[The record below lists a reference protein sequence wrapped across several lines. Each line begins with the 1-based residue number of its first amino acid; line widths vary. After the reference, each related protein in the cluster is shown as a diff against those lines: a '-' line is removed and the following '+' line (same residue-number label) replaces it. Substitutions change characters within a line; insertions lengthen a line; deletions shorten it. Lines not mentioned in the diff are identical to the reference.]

1 MKKYFLIFILLLTSS
16 PQANDMVNRLRQTV
30 TTLSAVDSRM
40 TGYPGS
46 RLAAEEIERQLR
58 ELGVGE
64 IYYHHFRVPVPIDEG
79 FELVAGDDRVRLYG
93 MWPNLVRTPTLPPD
107 GISGVLVDGGNG
119 DLAALDG
126 VPIKD
131 RIVVLDYDCGERW
144 VTFFH
149 LGAKAVIF
157 RNAEGA
163 HRKEA
168 DLKFLDVPANLPRFY
183 VSDATQINSL
193 AAQQATVLLSGRMT
207 WQNAQGRNLIGIIP
221 GTDAT
226 LKDEAVYLNA
236 HYDAMSPVPALAP
249 GAAQAASAAGLLELL
264 RVFEKTPPKR
274 TVIVVFTDGHF
285 LNLAGIRPFVP
296 LLQVASELRMR
307 DLKDWTPE
315 ETVLMDR
322 LDDFDLRLFLGLD
335 LLVGSDKLIV
345 NKPVVPY
352 RIALPTPPILDRL
365 LDLTVGYE
373 DRVLGGQKILSN
385 GLKQDLS
392 RQGLGSVPETVPV
405 EAAAPALAGFPT
417 LLFTTL
423 NDIRAQFDS
432 PEDRIGGLQFEG
444 LATQVAFLQHVISGL
459 VDDENLEAWDV
470 STDAF
475 AMIKGEVMHYGPRS
489 YLPDYPTA
497 GALVRM
503 RLRNPTLAGVR
514 GDFWAVADD
523 SGHFEVQ
530 GLETTKIL
538 YTKKFRVEAYG
549 MDTETGAITD
559 APDWGVNGERRLPER
574 ALKVLMDDDVE
585 VVQVVTTE
593 VAGLT
598 VFEMFDPRNLLT
610 PERVEIIDAGL
621 EAEPTSFGAV
631 FPLTPPEVGLFG
643 YANRIGSHVETSGVL
658 FVKPGISLK
667 AVMSTGLYGLGRRLI
682 LLNGSKAHPEGIG
695 YPVPSESRLDETV
708 FHVAKDIIYL
718 NGSRI
723 ANLEKHGVRNRRLTS
738 FHLES
743 ENFLKAAV
751 EAREAHHHQDFLD
764 HSRKAWALAAAAY
777 HDVSSTQGGVI
788 QGALF
793 LLAMLVPFAH
803 FAERL
808 VCGFPDLRGQVF
820 GFFGFFLAGFF
831 ALRYL
836 HPAFELSISPAVI
849 LLGFII
855 LTLGLLVT
863 GIGISRLNH
872 ELKDL
877 ASGRRGRE
885 RNDLQRSGTFLT
897 SVSVG
902 LAHLRRRP
910 LRTALTCTTLVLLTF
925 SVLSFTS
932 IQSSL
937 RTNRID
943 VGTGARYNG
952 VLIRMPGWQTME
964 MTAYRSFSD
973 RFDGDHIAP
982 RAWISGD
989 GVGSRY
995 LVQRVE
1001 DDTRFTEITGITGLS
1016 ALESSLVHLDEG
1028 LVAGRWL
1035 QAGERDVCVLPV
1047 AVADSLGI
1055 SPSNFDGASIRVF
1068 GEVFRVVGL
1077 VETEAMN
1084 LPDLNGEPL
1093 TPLHPEAK
1101 SLAVIEAKQSR
1112 GSGSGQLPSFDHLEP
1127 NEVIILPFEAVMQWE
1142 KAVLISVGLQTD
1154 DVEGALQELS
1164 ETVDINLYAGENGQR
1179 YLINTVGVASV
1190 SGLGDLIVPIGIAAL
1205 IVLNTMMGAVYERT
1219 REIGTFNA
1227 VGLAPKH
1234 VSNLFMAEASAYA
1247 VVGAVLGY
1255 VLGQTVA
1262 QTIGAWGMLDG
1273 LELNY
1278 SSLSAVLSLGLVM
1291 AVVMLSALYPAYQ
1304 AGKICTPGIERRWS
1318 PPRPSSDVLQ
1328 MTLPFTLMRMD
1339 AHGMGAFL
1347 AEFWAS
1353 RQEQSIGAG
1362 FYVESLQARQEGDR
1376 VLLDAKTWLAPF
1388 DQGVMQNVRLVM
1400 ELGVDR
1406 YYGIEV
1412 TLERTA
1418 GDFETWSRVMRTFL
1432 DDLRKQFLVWRTLAL
1447 EDRQFYAV
1455 ELERWVE
1462 ETAGDGVTVG
1472 KSGG

>member
-1 MKKYFLIFILLLTSS
+1 
-16 PQANDMVNRLRQTV
+16 
-30 TTLSAVDSRM
+30 
-40 TGYPGS
+40 
-46 RLAAEEIERQLR
+46 
-58 ELGVGE
+58 
-64 IYYHHFRVPVPIDEG
+64 
-79 FELVAGDDRVRLYG
+79 
-93 MWPNLVRTPTLPPD
+93 
-107 GISGVLVDGGNG
+107 
-119 DLAALDG
+119 
-126 VPIKD
+126 
-131 RIVVLDYDCGERW
+131 
-144 VTFFH
+144 
-149 LGAKAVIF
+149 
-157 RNAEGA
+157 
-163 HRKEA
+163 
-168 DLKFLDVPANLPRFY
+168 
-183 VSDATQINSL
+183 
-193 AAQQATVLLSGRMT
+193 
-207 WQNAQGRNLIGIIP
+207 
-221 GTDAT
+221 
-226 LKDEAVYLNA
+226 
-236 HYDAMSPVPALAP
+236 
-249 GAAQAASAAGLLELL
+249 
-264 RVFEKTPPKR
+264 
-274 TVIVVFTDGHF
+274 
-285 LNLAGIRPFVP
+285 
-296 LLQVASELRMR
+296 
-307 DLKDWTPE
+307 
-315 ETVLMDR
+315 
-322 LDDFDLRLFLGLD
+322 
-335 LLVGSDKLIV
+335 
-345 NKPVVPY
+345 
-352 RIALPTPPILDRL
+352 
-365 LDLTVGYE
+365 
-373 DRVLGGQKILSN
+373 
-385 GLKQDLS
+385 
-392 RQGLGSVPETVPV
+392 
-405 EAAAPALAGFPT
+405 
-417 LLFTTL
+417 
-423 NDIRAQFDS
+423 
-432 PEDRIGGLQFEG
+432 
-444 LATQVAFLQHVISGL
+444 
-459 VDDENLEAWDV
+459 
-470 STDAF
+470 
-475 AMIKGEVMHYGPRS
+475 MHYGPRS
-489 YLPDYPTA
+489 YLPDNPTA
-497 GALVRM
+497 GALVRL

-549 MDTETGAITD
+549 MDAVTGAITD
-559 APDWGVNGERRLPER
+559 APDWGVNGERRLPQR
-574 ALKVLMDDDVE
+574 ALKVLVDDDVE
-585 VVQVVTTE
+585 AVQVVTTE

-610 PERVEIIDAGL
+610 PERVEMIDAVL
-621 EAEPTSFGAV
+621 ESEPTSFGAV
-631 FPLTPPEVGLFG
+631 FPLTPPEVSLFG

-658 FVKPGISLK
+658 FVKPGMSLK

-682 LLNGSKAHPEGIG
+682 LLNGSEEHPEGIG
-695 YPVPSESRLDETV
+695 YSVPSESRLNETV
-708 FHVAKDIIYL
+708 YHVAKDITYL

-723 ANLEKHGVRNRRLTS
+723 ANLEKHGVFNRRLTG
-738 FHLES
+738 FHREAKL
-743 ENFLKAAV
+743 FLKAAIG
-751 EAREAHHHQDFLD
+751 AREAHHHQDFLD

-777 HDVSSTQGGVI
+777 HDVSSTQSGVI
-788 QGALF
+788 QGPLF
-793 LLAMLVPFAH
+793 LLAMLVPFSH

-863 GIGISRLNH
+863 GIGVSRLNH
-872 ELKDL
+872 ELKNL

-885 RNDLQRSGTFLT
+885 RNDLQRSGTLLT
-897 SVSVG
+897 SIAVG

-910 LRTALTCTTLVLLTF
+910 LRTALTCTTLILLTF

-932 IQSSL
+932 IRSSL

-943 VGTGARYNG
+943 VGAGARYDG

-973 RFDGDHIAP
+973 RFGGQHIAP

-1001 DDTRFTEITGITGLS
+1001 DDRRFTEITGITGLS
-1016 ALESSLVHLDEG
+1016 ALESSLVHIDEG
-1028 LVAGRWL
+1028 LEAGRWL
-1035 QAGERDVCVLPV
+1035 RDGEDDACVLPV

-1055 SPSNFDGASIRVF
+1055 SAAGLNSASIRVF

-1077 VETEAMN
+1077 VKTESMD

-1127 NEVIILPFEAVMQWE
+1127 NQVIILPFDAVMQWE
-1142 KAVLISVGLQTD
+1142 KAVLISVGLLTD
-1154 DVEGALQELS
+1154 DVEGALKELS
-1164 ETVDINLYAGENGQR
+1164 ETIDINLYAGQNGQR
-1179 YLINTVGVASV
+1179 YLINTIGVASV
-1190 SGLGDLIVPIGIAAL
+1190 SGLGNLIVPIGIAAL

-1234 VSNLFMAEASAYA
+1234 VSNLFLAEASAYA

-1262 QTIGAWGMLDG
+1262 QTIGAWGFLEG

-1304 AGKICTPGIERRWS
+1304 AGKICTPGIERRWR

-1353 RQEQSIGAG
+1353 GQEQSIGAG
-1362 FYVESLQARQEGDR
+1362 FYVESLQVRQDGNQ
-1376 VLLDAKTWLAPF
+1376 VLVHAKTWLAPF
-1388 DQGVMQNVRLVM
+1388 DQGVMQNVTLVM
-1400 ELGVDR
+1400 KPGEDR

-1412 TLERTA
+1412 SLERTA
-1418 GDFETWSRVMRTFL
+1418 GDFDTWSRVMRTFL
-1432 DDLRKQFLVWRTLAL
+1432 DDLRKQFLVWRTLAQ
-1447 EDRQFYAV
+1447 EDRQSYAV

-1462 ETAGDGVTVG
+1462 ETSVNGVSEE
-1472 KSGG
+1472 K

>member
-1 MKKYFLIFILLLTSS
+1 MQKYLLILIFCFSS
-16 PQANDMVNRLRQTV
+16 SVQANDMADRLKQTV
-30 TTLSAVDSRM
+30 TTLSSVDSRM
-40 TGYPGS
+40 TGYAGN
-46 RLAAEEIERQLR
+46 RAAADEIERQLN
-58 ELGVGE
+58 GMGISE
-64 IYYHHFRVPVPIDEG
+64 IYHHHFRVPVPMDEG
-79 FELVAGDDRVRLYG
+79 FELKAGNERIKLFG
-93 MWPNLVRTPTLPPD
+93 MWPNLVRTPTLPID
-107 GISGVLVDGGNG
+107 GLSGALVDGGDG
-119 DLAALDG
+119 DLAKLDG

-168 DLKFLDVPANLPRFY
+168 DLKFLDVPADLPRFY
-183 VSDATQINSL
+183 VADATRINAL
-193 AAQQATVLLSGRMT
+193 AAQQMTVHLSGRMT
-207 WQNAQGRNLIGIIP
+207 WENAQGRTLVGIIP
-221 GTDAT
+221 GMDAG
-226 LKDEAVYLNA
+226 LQGEAVYLNA

-249 GAAQAASAAGLLELL
+249 GATQAASAAGLLELL
-264 RVFEKTPPKR
+264 RVFQQVPPKR
-274 TVIVVFTDGHF
+274 TVIAVFTDGHF

-296 LLQVASELRMR
+296 LLQVASGLRER
-307 DLKDWTPE
+307 TLKDWTAEE
-315 ETVLMDR
+315 ETLMDR
-322 LDDFDLRLFLGLD
+322 LDDFDVRLFLGVD
-335 LLVGSDKLIV
+335 LLVGSDKLV
-345 NKPVVPY
+345 VQKPVFPY

-365 LDLTVGYE
+365 LNLTVDYE
-373 DRVLGGQKILSN
+373 DRVLGGEKILSN
-385 GLKQDLS
+385 SLKQDLS

-405 EAAAPALAGFPT
+405 DAAAPALAGFPT

-432 PEDRIGGLQFEG
+432 PMDRMDGLQFG
-444 LATQVAFLQHVISGL
+444 DLAMQVAFLQHVVSGL
-459 VDDENLEAWDV
+459 VNDENLETWDV

-475 AMIKGEVMHYGPRS
+475 AMMKGEVMHYGPRS
-489 YLPDYPTA
+489 YLPDNPTG

-514 GDFWAVADD
+514 GDFWTVADD
-523 SGHFEVQ
+523 SGRFEVQ

-549 MDTETGAITD
+549 IDEKTGAITD

-585 VVQVVTTE
+585 EVQVVTTE
-593 VAGLT
+593 VAGVT
-598 VFEMFDPRNLLT
+598 IFEMFDPRNLLT
-610 PERVEIIDAGL
+610 PERVEIIDASL
-621 EAEPTSFGAV
+621 EAEPTSFGAAL
-631 FPLTPPEVGLFG
+631 PLTPPEMGLFG
-643 YANRIGSHVETSGVL
+643 YANRVGSHVETSGVL
-658 FVKPGISLK
+658 FVRPGMSLK

-682 LLNGSKAHPEGIG
+682 LLNSSSEHPEGVG
-695 YPVPSESRLDETV
+695 YPVPGESRLNETV
-708 FHVAKDIIYL
+708 YHVAKDITYL

-723 ANLEKHGVRNRRLTS
+723 DNLERHGVQNRRLTG
-738 FHLES
+738 FHQEAQK
-743 ENFLKAAV
+743 FLD
-751 EAREAHHHQDFLD
+751 EARVARGENRHQDFLD
-764 HSRKAWALAAAAY
+764 HSRKAWSLAAAAY
-777 HDVSSTQGGVI
+777 QDVSSTQGGVI

-808 VCGFPDLRGQVF
+808 VFGFPDLRGQVF

-849 LLGFII
+849 LLGFVI

-863 GIGISRLNH
+863 GIGVTRLNG

-910 LRTALTCTTLVLLTF
+910 LRTGLTCATLILLTF

-932 IQSSL
+932 IRSSL

-943 VGTGARYNG
+943 VGSGARYDG

-964 MTAYRSFSD
+964 MTAFRSLSD
-973 RFDGDHIAP
+973 RFGADRIAP

-989 GVGSRY
+989 GVGTRY

-1001 DDTRFTEITGITGLS
+1001 NDRFTEITGMTGLS
-1016 ALESSLVHLDEG
+1016 ALESGLVNVGEG

-1035 QAGERDVCVLPV
+1035 QAGEDDVCVLPV

-1055 SPSNFDGASIRVF
+1055 SASNVGDASIRVF
-1068 GEVFRVVGL
+1068 GEKFRVVGL
-1077 VETEAMN
+1077 VKTSAMN
-1084 LPDLNGEPL
+1084 LPDLNNEPL

-1101 SLAVIEAKQSR
+1101 ALATIEAKQSR
-1112 GSGSGQLPSFDHLEP
+1112 GGGSGQLPAFDHLQP
-1127 NEVIILPFEAVMQWE
+1127 NEVIILPFDAVMQWE
-1142 KAVLISVGLQTD
+1142 KAVLISVGLKTD
-1154 DVEGALQELS
+1154 DVDGALQELS

-1190 SGLGDLIVPIGIAAL
+1190 SGLGDLLVPIGIAAL

-1255 VLGQTVA
+1255 VLGQVAA
-1262 QTIGAWGMLDG
+1262 QTIGAWGLLEG

-1291 AVVMLSALYPAYQ
+1291 VVVLLSALYPAYQ
-1304 AGKICTPGIERRWS
+1304 AGKICTPGIERRWA
-1318 PPRPSSDVLQ
+1318 PPRPDSDRLE
-1328 MTLPFTLMRMD
+1328 MALPFTLMRMD

-1353 RQEQSIGAG
+1353 HQEQSIGAG
-1362 FYVESLQARQEGDR
+1362 FYVEALQVREENNR
-1376 VLLDAKTWLAPF
+1376 VMLDIKTWLAPF
-1388 DQGVMQNVRLVM
+1388 DQGVMQDVALVM
-1400 ELGVDR
+1400 KLGDDR
-1406 YYGIEV
+1406 YYDIEV
-1412 TLERTA
+1412 TLQRTA
-1418 GDFETWSRVMRTFL
+1418 GDFDTWSRVMRTFL
-1432 DDLRKQFLVWRTLAL
+1432 DDLRKQFLVWRTLARD
-1447 EDRQFYAV
+1447 DREFYAR
-1455 ELERWVE
+1455 ELDRWVE
-1462 ETAGDGVTVG
+1462 ETKGSGVAKVEA
-1472 KSGG
+1472 S

>member
-1 MKKYFLIFILLLTSS
+1 MTKYFFLILLGLTASS
-16 PQANDMVNRLRQTV
+16 GAEQDVARLERTV
-30 TTLSAVDSRM
+30 TTLSAAESRM
-40 TGYPGS
+40 TGYAGN
-46 RLAAEEIERQLR
+46 RQAAEEIERQLR
-58 ELGVGE
+58 ELGITE
-64 IYYHHFRVPVPIDEG
+64 IYSHTFRVPVPMDEG
-79 FELVAGDDRVRLYG
+79 FELTAGEERITLYG
-93 MWPNLVRTPTLPPD
+93 MWPNLARTSTLPPE
-107 GISGVLVDGGNG
+107 GISGVMMDAGDG

-126 VPIKD
+126 EAIQD
-131 RIVVLDYDCGERW
+131 RIIVMDYACGERW
-144 VTFFH
+144 VTLFQ
-149 LGAKAVIF
+149 LGARAIIF
-157 RNAEGA
+157 RDAEGA

-183 VSDATQINSL
+183 VSDPAKINAL
-193 AAQQATVLLSGRMT
+193 AAGKATVHLTGRMP
-207 WQNAQGRNLIGIIP
+207 WQNVEGRNLIAILP
-221 GTDAT
+221 GTDPA
-226 LKDEAVYLNA
+226 LQREAVYLNA
-236 HYDAMSPVPALAP
+236 YYDAMSPVPALAP

-264 RVFEKTPPKR
+264 RVWTAAPPR
-274 TVIVVFTDGHF
+274 RSLVVVFTDGHF
-285 LNLAGIRPFVP
+285 LNLAGIRQFVP
-296 LLQVASELRMR
+296 VMQVASGLRDR
-307 DLKDWTPE
+307 DLKPWTAE
-315 ETVLMDR
+315 ENTLIDR
-322 LDDFDLRLFLGLD
+322 LDDFEVRMFLGLD
-335 LLVGSDKLIV
+335 LLVGSDKLQV
-345 NKPVVPY
+345 NKPANPY
-352 RIALPTPPILDRL
+352 RIALPTPPLLDRL
-365 LDLTVGYE
+365 IGLTEAYE
-373 DRVLGGQKILSN
+373 NRVLGGEKMLSN

-405 EAAAPALAGFPT
+405 DAAAPALAGFPS

-432 PEDRIGGLQFEG
+432 PADRIDGLKFDG
-444 LATQVAFLQHVISGL
+444 LAAQVSFLQHVISGL
-459 VDDENLEAWDV
+459 VDDEDLEPWAV

-475 AMIKGEVMHYGPRS
+475 GMVKGEVMHFGPRS
-489 YLPDYPTA
+489 YLPDYPTS
-497 GALVRM
+497 GALVRI

-514 GDFWAVADD
+514 GDFWTAADD

-530 GLETTKIL
+530 GLETTRIL
-538 YTKKFRVEAYG
+538 YTKKVRVEAYG
-549 MDTETGAITD
+549 VDAVTGAITD
-559 APDWGVNGERRLPER
+559 APDWGVNGERRLPDR
-574 ALKVLMDDDVE
+574 ALKVLMDNEVE
-585 VVQVVTTE
+585 EVQVVTMKA
-593 VAGLT
+593 VGLT
-598 VFEMFDPRNLLT
+598 IFEMFDPRNLLT
-610 PERVEIIDAGL
+610 PERVEMIDAGL
-621 EAEPTSFGAV
+621 EAEPPSFGAV

-643 YANRIGSHVETSGVL
+643 YANRIGSHVETTGVL
-658 FVKPGISLK
+658 FVKPGTSIK
-667 AVMSTGLYGLGRRLI
+667 AVMSTGLYGLGRRMI
-682 LLNGSKAHPEGIG
+682 LLNSSKEFPEGIG
-695 YPVPSESRLDETV
+695 YPVPSESRLNETV
-708 FHVAKDIIYL
+708 FHAAKDITRL

-723 ANLEKHGVRNRRLTS
+723 ANLEKHGVRNRRLNE
-738 FHLES
+738 FHGES
-743 ENFLKAAV
+743 ERFLAAA
-751 EAREAHHHQDFLD
+751 ETARDAHHHLDFLD
-764 HSRKAWALAAAAY
+764 HSRKAWALATAAY
-777 HDVSSTQGGVI
+777 HDVSSTQSGVI

-793 LLAMLVPFAH
+793 LLAMLLPFAH

-808 VCGFPDLRGQVF
+808 VFGFPDLRGQVF

-872 ELKDL
+872 ELKSL

-910 LRTALTCTTLVLLTF
+910 LRTALTCSTLILLTF

-937 RTNRID
+937 RTNRIE
-943 VGTGARYNG
+943 VGDGARYSG

-964 MTAYRSFSD
+964 MTAYQSLSD
-973 RFDGDHIAP
+973 RFGADHIAP
-982 RAWISGD
+982 RAWISSD
-989 GVGSRY
+989 GVGTRY
-995 LVQRVE
+995 LLQRE
-1001 DDTRFTEITGITGLS
+1001 GGPQFTEITGVTGLS
-1016 ALESSLVHLDEG
+1016 PLERNLVNIDAG

-1035 QAGERDVCVLPV
+1035 QDGDVDVCVLPV

-1055 SPSNFDGASIRVF
+1055 TAANMVSSSVRIF
-1068 GEVFRVVGL
+1068 GEVFSVVGL

-1084 LPDLNGEPL
+1084 YPDLNGEAL

-1101 SLAVIEAKQSR
+1101 ALAVIEAKQSR
-1112 GSGSGQLPSFDHLEP
+1112 GSGQLPSFDHLEA
-1127 NEVIILPFEAVMQWE
+1127 NEVIILPFKAVMQWE
-1142 KAVLISVGLQTD
+1142 QAVLISVGLRTD
-1154 DVEGALQELS
+1154 DVAGALQELS
-1164 ETVDINLYAGENGQR
+1164 ETVDINLYAGENGRR

-1262 QTIGAWGMLDG
+1262 QTIGAWGLLGG

-1278 SSLSAVLSLGLVM
+1278 SSLSAVMSLGLVM
-1291 AVVMLSALYPAYQ
+1291 GVVMLSAIYPAYQ

-1318 PPRPSSDVLQ
+1318 PPRPSSDSLK
-1328 MTLPFTLMRMD
+1328 MTLPFTLMRPD

-1362 FYVESLQARQEGDR
+1362 FYVESLQVRLVDEH

-1388 DQGVMQNVRLVM
+1388 DQGVMQNVKLVM
-1400 ELGVDR
+1400 APGDDR
-1406 YYGIEV
+1406 YFGIEV

-1418 GDFETWSRVMRTFL
+1418 GDFDTWSRVMRTFL
-1432 DDLRKQFLVWRTLAL
+1432 DDLRKQFLVWRTLAQ
-1447 EDRQFYAV
+1447 EDRQFYAY
-1455 ELERWVE
+1455 ELTRWAR
-1462 ETAGDGVTVG
+1462 ETETSSLAKADVT
-1472 KSGG
+1472 